1 MLCFVTSPHFSVG
14 TISELTVCGSIL
26 SLLYV
31 FLLFDVRDINVSYG
45 YQTVSLVY
53 SSIGFKQSPRCIQ
66 GQVSSSTHVV
76 VEVENRDHFHQDGK
90 SLNDMGRDVLS

>member
-31 FLLFDVRDINVSYG
+31 FLLFDVRVINVSYG
-45 YQTVSLVY
+45 YQTVPLVCSFKYKFQAIPTVY
-53 SSIGFKQSPRCIQ
+53 SRIGLKQYPCCCRS
-66 GQVSSSTHVV
+66 GAS
-76 VEVENRDHFHQDGK
+76 
-90 SLNDMGRDVLS
+90 